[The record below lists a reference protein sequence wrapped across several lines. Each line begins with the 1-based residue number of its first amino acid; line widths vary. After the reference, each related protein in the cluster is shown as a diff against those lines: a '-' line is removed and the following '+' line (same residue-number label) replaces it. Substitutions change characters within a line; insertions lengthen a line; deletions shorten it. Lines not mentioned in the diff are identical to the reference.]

1 MRHKDECHQMIP
13 FVAGIKSGDYQY
25 LPNHSFSLRPS
36 APTVFPSWVSVVH
49 LDWSQGEDWP
59 AGRKLPWNDLH
70 SINAYKFNV
79 LRSKTHNALPLHM
92 QKINHTCMFF
102 I

>member
-13 FVAGIKSGDYQY
+13 FVAGIKSGDY

-49 LDWSQGEDWP
+49 LDWSQGADWSLVENCSRMIYT
-59 AGRKLPWNDLH
+59 AIML
-70 SINAYKFNV
+70 IN
-79 LRSKTHNALPLHM
+79 S
-92 QKINHTCMFF
+92 MF
-102 I
+102 